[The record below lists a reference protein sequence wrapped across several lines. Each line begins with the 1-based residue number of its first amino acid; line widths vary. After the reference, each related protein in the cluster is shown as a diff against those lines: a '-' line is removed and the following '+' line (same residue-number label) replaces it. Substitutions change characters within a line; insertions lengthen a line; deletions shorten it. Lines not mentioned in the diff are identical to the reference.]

1 MSSFIRRIQRMTDH
15 TKLVSGGK
23 KVLGRGRNK
32 SGIGVGSRLG
42 TVNPKDPCRTGKR
55 KEVMKWRS
63 AENAPPAKP
72 ALRLKASV
80 RQTSAE
86 RVDAHKAK
94 MATKAKRRAS
104 LNEAA
109 NAPSRVASMLG
120 LTASANRRTG
130 KPHEHKR
137 EIARRLRQRGEV

>member
-1 MSSFIRRIQRMTDH
+1 MDEIHPT
-15 TKLVSGGK
+15 
-23 KVLGRGRNK
+23 
-32 SGIGVGSRLG
+32 
-42 TVNPKDPCRTGKR
+42 
-55 KEVMKWRS
+55 
-63 AENAPPAKP
+63 KP
-72 ALRLKASV
+72 AANPMTSNVCFRLPVTATK
-80 RQTSAE
+80 AE

-109 NAPSRVASMLG
+109 SAPSRVASMLG
-120 LTASANRRTG
+120 LAASTNRRTG